1 MNVVSDGDS
10 KAMLHVQKTMPYG
23 SGVVIVKFECVG
35 HVKKR
40 VGAFV
45 INLTKNPPLEIVNV
59 VVKNMYFLF

>member
-1 MNVVSDGDS
+1 
-10 KAMLHVQKTMPYG
+10 MPYG

-35 HVKKR
+35 HVQKR